1 MSAAPDVSVIVAVY
15 NTMPYLTECLNSL
28 VGQSIGRERLEI
40 VAVDDGSTDDSGIE
54 LDRFAAL
61 YPDTV
66 KVLHQPNSGG
76 PAAPSNRAL
85 EVATGRYVYFIGSDD
100 YLGEEALERM
110 VDCGDKHGSDVV
122 VGKMVGT
129 NGRYVHQA
137 LYKKSDPDVSL
148 YDSALPFTLAN
159 TKLFRRELVE
169 KYKLRFPEHLPVGS
183 DQPFTI
189 EACVRAKKI
198 SVVADYTC
206 YYAVKRGDASN
217 ITYRADH
224 LARLR
229 AAGEIMDF
237 TAGLVE
243 AGPERDALL
252 RRHFTWELAKLVQD
266 DFPALDR
273 ELQRQICAGI
283 ARLADV
289 YFTDGIR
296 DAMDVKRRVRIAL
309 ARAGAI
315 DELAEAISA
324 EKEHGAPP
332 FVLEDGRAYARY
344 PGFRDPR
351 TGLADRVYELVGESV
366 PGRLAQGTRLLASAW
381 EQQDE
386 ALTYTLSVRVPVLGE
401 VGGSSVRLATKAMPK
416 SADKPGARRM
426 KADQALPPAVG
437 EVTAEPSG
445 DGAATVLH
453 ARVPLEYVT
462 AKRGVRVYLDVAG
475 STYEIPVRGK
485 DLPMP
490 LARRWGREGD
500 PYRASAVV
508 NDKGR
513 VVIDTARMYP
523 PKGALLL
530 RALKAPARKLK
541 SLAVRARAAGVRKLK
556 SAGLKKP
563 TGSKRK

>member
-1 MSAAPDVSVIVAVY
+1 MRAAPAPDVTVVIAVY

-28 VGQSIGRERLEI
+28 LGQSIGRERLEI
-40 VAVDDGSTDDSGIE
+40 VAVDDGSTDDSGPE
-54 LDRFAAL
+54 LDRFAAR

-110 VDCGDKHGSDVV
+110 VKYGDKHGSDVV

-137 LYKKSDPDVSL
+137 LYKKNDSNVSL

-189 EACVRAKKI
+189 EACVRAAKI
-198 SVVADYTC
+198 SVVADYVC

-229 AAGEIMDF
+229 ATAEIMDF
-237 TAGLVE
+237 TAGLIE
-243 AGPERDALL
+243 AGPQRDAVL

-266 DFPALDR
+266 DFPSLDR

-283 ARLADV
+283 ARLADT

-309 ARAGAI
+309 AHAGAI
-315 DELAEAISA
+315 DELAEAISS
-324 EKEHGAPP
+324 EKKRGATP
-332 FVLEDGRAYARY
+332 FVLEGTRAFARY

-351 TGLADRVYELVGESV
+351 IGLADRVYEVLGESV
-366 PGRLAQGTRLLASAW
+366 PAPLAEGTELLASAW
-381 EQQDE
+381 EQQGD
-386 ALTYTLSVRVPVLGE
+386 ALTYTASVRVPV
-401 VGGSSVRLATKAMPK
+401 VGDVDGAVLRLVKGAMPK
-416 SADKPGARRM
+416 SADKAGARRL
-426 KADQALPPAVG
+426 KPDHAVPAATGGTTV
-437 EVTAEPSG
+437 EPTE
-445 DGAATVLH
+445 DGAGTTLH
-453 ARVPLEYVT
+453 ARFPLELVT
-462 AKRGVRVYLDVAG
+462 AGRGVRVYLDVAG
-475 STYEIPVRGK
+475 FTYEIPVRGEG
-485 DLPMP
+485 LPMP
-490 LARRWGREGD
+490 LARLWGPEAD
-500 PYRASAVV
+500 PYRASALV
-508 NDKGR
+508 NPKGR
-513 VVIDTARMYP
+513 VVVDTAQLHP
-523 PKGALLL
+523 PKRTVIR
-530 RALKAPARKLK
+530 RALGGA
-541 SLAVRARAAGVRKLK
+541 VRKLK
-556 SAGLKKP
+556 SRLR
-563 TGSKRK
+563 RK